1 MSDNCDQNFGTFDD
15 FGVNKNDQKVSNNMI
30 LMSKYKGKHGGK
42 KGKKF
47 GQGSPP
53 PPFSGN
59 GEEVMRAMPERKHFF
74 MYPDIRAKHLGVKIY
89 FYDMYKTQHF
99 SFFPGIQS
107 KHLREDTYF
116 WDVCECETP
125 HFQFYPDNCAK
136 HLGAAGRI
144 KIQKEGTL
152 HSGLK

>member
-1 MSDNCDQNFGTFDD
+1 MVT
-15 FGVNKNDQKVSNNMI
+15 
-30 LMSKYKGKHGGK
+30 

-59 GEEVMRAMPERKHFF
+59 GEEGIRAMPERKHFF

-152 HSGLK
+152 SKVFNLFTILEYKVGVGDITSTIEC